1 MTSASDSPNRH
12 ALLIGINKY
21 PNFAREKQL
30 FGCVNDVDA
39 MAKILQENFKFP
51 ADHVV
56 VVRNE
61 QATQL
66 GIRSEMKQLIARVGQ
81 DDIVVLYYSGHGSQ
95 MPDLHQDEASGKDN
109 TIVPYDSARRNKPN
123 RDILDDEIHLWL
135 AQLTQKTRYVTL
147 IFDCCHSGSM
157 ARDAFGDRERW
168 IPADDRPAEQL
179 QWDVTGSPL
188 LDAAEA
194 SQSRGIRD
202 VGPSGWLPRGDGY
215 VLLAGSEDAES
226 SWELTTSASE
236 GAITHGALTYFL
248 LQELRQVGPG
258 TTYREVYERVHPL
271 VTAKYPRQHPQIEG
285 KQDREIFDTR
295 DVEPLRFVAVV
306 ERNGDTVRLAA
317 GAAHG
322 MTIGS
327 QWAIYP
333 QGTKSV
339 DLTTNASRLGLAE
352 ITHVRAVSA
361 EAKLVEISAP
371 DSVRSGCYAIEY
383 AHNYGDMQLKLAIA
397 PVPQEYEDNVGGLS
411 NILQASR
418 LLHVNSEGDEHADLR
433 IYLLP
438 PRATAGTSD
447 PVPELGALDSA
458 TWAVVNRDGLIV
470 MPKHA
475 VDEAGVLTLLYDNL
489 VKLARYR
496 YSLALRN
503 SDPTHLLNKKV
514 DLILKRQRRD
524 GTWEAIDIGSTDE
537 KVIFEADDRIAFE
550 IVNRHTAP
558 VYVSV
563 LDFGLTGTVSLLHP
577 PNRASEKLEAGVHIT
592 IGERDEDKIELY
604 VPDELAYDE
613 GVETFK
619 LLATTQPTDFS
630 WMQQEG
636 VRSIDGSEK
645 SDGNER
651 GSLLQQLFDFVYN
664 GFSTR
669 DARPTAVA
677 PAEEWTTVERT
688 FTLRRKTL

>member
-1 MTSASDSPNRH
+1 MTGASDSRSRH

-21 PNFAREKQL
+21 PNFRAEKQL

-51 ADHVV
+51 ANNVV

-66 GIRSEMKQLIARVGQ
+66 GIRSEMKQLIARVGPG
-81 DDIVVLYYSGHGSQ
+81 DIVVLYYSGHGSQ
-95 MPDLHQDEASGKDN
+95 MTDLHQDEASGKDN
-109 TIVPYDSARRNKPN
+109 TIVPYDSARWNKPN

-135 AQLTQKTRYVTL
+135 AQLTQKTPYVTL

-168 IPADDRPAEQL
+168 IPVDDRPAEQL

-188 LDAAEA
+188 LDASEA
-194 SQSRGIRD
+194 SQSRGTRD

-215 VLLAGSEDAES
+215 VLLAGSEDVES
-226 SWELTTSASE
+226 SWELTTSANE

-248 LQELRQVGPG
+248 IQELRQTSPG
-258 TTYREVYERVHPL
+258 TTYREVYERIHPL

-285 KQDREIFDTR
+285 KQDREIFDTHE
-295 DVEPLRFVAVV
+295 VEPLRFVAVV
-306 ERNGDTVRLAA
+306 ERSGDTVRLAA

-339 DLTTNASRLGLAE
+339 DLTNNASRLGLAE

-361 EAKLVEISAP
+361 DAKLNEAAEP
-371 DSVRSGCYAIEY
+371 DNIKPGCYAVEY

-397 PVPQEYEDNVGGLS
+397 PAPQGYEDNVRGLC
-411 NILQASR
+411 NLLQASR
-418 LLHVNSEGDEHADLR
+418 LLHLNSDSEEHADLR

-438 PRATAGTSD
+438 PRAAAGTSD
-447 PVPELGALDSA
+447 PVPELGALVAA
-458 TWAVVNRDGLIV
+458 TWAVVNRDGRMA
-470 MPKHA
+470 MPAHS

-496 YSLALRN
+496 HTLALRN
-503 SDPTHLLNKKV
+503 PNSAHLLNKQV
-514 DLILKRQRRD
+514 ELVLKRQRRD
-524 GTWEAIDIGSTDE
+524 GTWEAIDGRGTDE
-537 KVIFEADDRIAFE
+537 QVIFNTADRIAFE
-550 IVNRHTAP
+550 IVNHHTAP

-563 LDFGLTGTVSLLHP
+563 LDFGLTGAVSLLHP
-577 PNRASEKLEAGVHIT
+577 PN
-592 IGERDEDKIELY
+592 
-604 VPDELAYDE
+604 
-613 GVETFK
+613 
-619 LLATTQPTDFS
+619 
-630 WMQQEG
+630 
-636 VRSIDGSEK
+636 
-645 SDGNER
+645 
-651 GSLLQQLFDFVYN
+651 
-664 GFSTR
+664 
-669 DARPTAVA
+669 
-677 PAEEWTTVERT
+677 
-688 FTLRRKTL
+688 